1 MLKKST
7 KAWKKQKLLLWN
19 HGTEPIS
26 MAIGYW
32 IILPMVGVSITDI
45 MM

>member
-7 KAWKKQKLLLWN
+7 KAWINLKLLLWN

-26 MAIGYW
+26 MVIGYW
-32 IILPMVGVSITDI
+32 TTLPMDGASITDI